1 MKKIALFFTCLFI
14 MTGIASAQS
23 TVKGTVTYAEDG
35 EPVAGASVLVKGTKV
50 GAVTD
55 VDGNYTITGVPSN
68 ASTLVFSFIGLMTE
82 ERPIAAVVN
91 VALNPDS
98 EALDEAVVTIAYG
111 AAKKSSLTGSI
122 SSVNSEQLVNRPS
135 SSVTS
140 ALEGTVSGIQ
150 VNNTYGA
157 PGSSPSIR
165 IRGIGTVN
173 GSTSPLYILDG
184 VPFGGN
190 ITDLNPADIESLS
203 VLKDAASAAL
213 YGNRASNGV
222 ILITTKQGKSG
233 RVSVNL
239 DVKQGVY
246 ERGIKEYELANDREF
261 MELEWMNLRNFRM
274 YSGDDATTAAAYAGS
289 HLVDD
294 MLYLNIYNKANDQL
308 FTSDGKLVSDAQI
321 LDGYKDDLDW
331 YKQGIRKGYRQEY
344 NISASAGTDKSDY
357 YFSLGYLD
365 ENGYVTNSGFDRLTA
380 RTVVNIKPVK
390 WFKTGLNLSASHQN
404 YENTNGDSS
413 ASYTN
418 LFMYART
425 IAPIYPVHLHNPATG
440 EYALDG
446 NGNKQYDGGFYTA
459 ADGTTYSTRNQ
470 YVDRHV
476 LWENELNS
484 DTDIR
489 NTIQGTSYADF
500 YFLKDF
506 TFTVKGNIS
515 VRNSDNRTYSNATI
529 GDGKGNEGR
538 ASQTSYIYKNYTVQ
552 EQLNWNHQ
560 FGDHSVSALVGHENY
575 YYNYQYEYGYKTTEI
590 FPNSANF
597 TNFTNIT
604 SLSGYGANYRTES
617 YLSRVRYN
625 YQDKYNAEA
634 SFRRDG
640 SSRFSSE
647 SRWGNFWSVGANWM
661 VSREPF
667 MQSVNWVNSLKLRA
681 DYGEVG
687 NDAGAGYYGYM
698 ALYTSNHH
706 NNEGAYYLSQLS
718 NNDLRWETSQSWG
731 IGIESRLFDRL
742 NLNIDYY
749 DKRNKDLIFDV
760 YQPLSAGATS
770 SGSAESTVTKNIGI
784 MSNRGVEIEAD
795 VDLIRNRDWRVNFG
809 ANATF
814 NRNKVVKLP
823 EQNKDGIISGTKK
836 IMEGKDI
843 YSYYLYTYV
852 GVDQLTGQSMYK
864 FNTEDY
870 YITDDNTA
878 TGNVVAG
885 SATDKDGVANT
896 LMKEGNYYLINGE
909 YYVNNTS
916 YALREF
922 HGSSNPTVY
931 GSFSLNASWKNFS
944 LSSIFTYSLG
954 SKVYD
959 GVYASLMSASGTP
972 SSIHK
977 DALNSWTAVPSG
989 MTETSADRISATAL
1003 PEFNYQTS
1011 TYNNAGNSS
1020 RWLISGNYL
1029 VFKNLALS
1037 YQLPK
1042 SVAKALD
1049 MSGISLSVSCENL
1062 FTLSARQGMNPQQS
1076 FAGTQSNALVT
1087 ARVMTGA
1094 VSFKF

>member
-1 MKKIALFFTCLFI
+1 MKKIALLLTCLLV
-14 MTGIASAQS
+14 MAGIATAQT
-23 TVKGTVTYAEDG
+23 TVKGVITYAEDN
-35 EPVAGASVLVKGTKV
+35 EPVVGASVFVKGTSI
-50 GAVTD
+50 GTVTD
-55 VDGNYTITGVPSN
+55 VDGKYTLTGVPSN
-68 ASTLVFSFIGLMTE
+68 ASTLVISCIGLLTE
-82 ERPIAAVVN
+82 ERPVAAVVN
-91 VALNPDS
+91 VALSPDS
-98 EALDEAVVTIAYG
+98 ESLEEAVVTIAYG
-111 AAKKSSLTGSI
+111 AAKRSSLTGAI
-122 SSVNSEQLVNRPS
+122 SSVNSDQLINRPS

-165 IRGIGTVN
+165 IRGVGTVN
-173 GSTSPLYILDG
+173 GSTSPLYVLDG

-190 ITDLNPADIESLS
+190 ITDLNPADIESIS

-222 ILITTKQGKSG
+222 ILITSKQGKQG

-261 MELEWMNLRNFRM
+261 MELEWMNLRNYRM
-274 YSGDDATTAAAYAGS
+274 TAGDDAATAASYAS
-289 HLVDD
+289 NSLIDD
-294 MLYLNIYNKANDQL
+294 MLYLNIYNKPNNGL
-308 FTSDGKLVSDAQI
+308 FTSEGKLVPDAQI
-321 LDGYKDDLDW
+321 LNGYVGDLDW
-331 YKQGIRKGYRQEY
+331 YEQGIRKGYRQEY
-344 NISASAGTDKSDY
+344 NVSASAGTDKSDY

-365 ENGYVTNSGFDRLTA
+365 ENGYVTNSGFDRITA
-380 RTVVNIKPVK
+380 RTVVNVKPTD

-404 YENTNGDSS
+404 YENTNGNSDG
-413 ASYTN
+413 SYTN
-418 LFMYART
+418 LFMYARN
-425 IAPIYPVHLHNPATG
+425 IAPIYPVHLHNPSTG
-440 EYALDG
+440 EYVLDAA
-446 NGNKQYDGGFYTA
+446 GNKQYDGGFYTDP
-459 ADGTTYSTRNQ
+459 DGVVYSTRNQ
-470 YVDRHV
+470 YADRHV

-489 NTIQGTSYADF
+489 NTLQGTAYADI

-506 TFTVKGNIS
+506 TFTVKGNLS
-515 VRNSDNRTYSNATI
+515 VRNNDNRSYSNAQI
-529 GDGKGNEGR
+529 GDGKGNSGR

-552 EQLNWNHQ
+552 EQLSWNHQ
-560 FGDHSVSALVGHENY
+560 FGDHSVSALLGHENY
-575 YYNYQYEYGYKTTEI
+575 WYNYLYEYGYKTSQI
-590 FPNSANF
+590 FPGTPNF
-597 TNFTNIT
+597 TNFTEIT

-625 YQDKYNAEA
+625 YQDKYNVEA

-640 SSRFSSE
+640 SSRFATE

-661 VSREPF
+661 ISREPF
-667 MQSVNWVNSLKLRA
+667 MQQIEWVNSLKLRA

-706 NNEGAYYLSQLS
+706 NNLGAYYLSQLP
-718 NNDLRWETSQSWG
+718 NDELRWETSQSWG
-731 IGIESRLFDRL
+731 IGIESRLFNRL

-770 SGSAESTVTKNIGI
+770 SGSAESTVTRNIGI
-784 MSNRGVEIEAD
+784 MSNHGFEIEAD
-795 VDLIRNRDWRVNFG
+795 VDIVRTRDWRVNLG

-843 YSYYLYTYV
+843 YSYYLYTFA
-852 GVDQLTGQSMYK
+852 GVDQMTGQSMYK
-864 FNTEDY
+864 FNTEKY
-870 YITDDNTA
+870 YITSDGTENGTIL
-878 TGNVVAG
+878 AG
-885 SATDKDGVANT
+885 SAEDEKGNANT
-896 LMKEGNYYLINGE
+896 LMDPANYYLINGE
-909 YYVNNTS
+909 YYVNNTT

-922 HGSSNPTVY
+922 HGSANPNVY
-931 GSFSLNASWKNFS
+931 GSFNLNTSWKNFTVS
-944 LSSIFTYSLG
+944 AIFTYSLG

-959 GVYASLMSASGTP
+959 SVYAGLMGAGGTP

-977 DALNSWTAVPSG
+977 DALNSWTGVPAG
-989 MTETSADRISATAL
+989 MTETSADRLSLTAL

-1011 TYNNAGNSS
+1011 TYNNSSSS

-1029 VFKNLALS
+1029 VFKNLAIS
-1037 YQLPK
+1037 YALPK

-1049 MSGISLSVSCENL
+1049 MQGINLSLSCENV
-1062 FTLSARQGMNPQQS
+1062 FTMTARQGMNPQQS
-1076 FAGTQSNALVT
+1076 FSGGQSNALVT

-1094 VSFKF
+1094 VSFRF